1 MLPLP
6 SVTDPLPLRL
16 CVPAATVVS
25 HGPGCATL
33 PTVPALPAEAAT
45 NTPASAANR
54 KAISTASRKLLEVP
68 LIEKLITSTP
78 SATAWSIAATL
89 SEPKQPPPVGVSAQQ
104 TLYIAMR
111 ARGAIPLIFPR
122 PAAGPVAWT
131 PWLLPA
137 VVDVCVPCPP
147 QSRGEMNSNGKRAF
161 TASLPPQPAL

>member
-1 MLPLP
+1 MMGSGP
-6 SVTDPLPLRL
+6 SAEDSDAPGYVTPFITTEPVPSRL

-54 KAISTASRKLLEVP
+54 NAISTASRKLLEVP

-104 TLYIAMR
+104 TLYMAMR
-111 ARGAIPLIFPR
+111 ARGAMPLVLPS
-122 PAAGPVAWT
+122 AAAWPVTVT
-131 PWLLPA
+131 PSLPPA
-137 VVDVCVPCPP
+137 VVDVCVPW
-147 QSRGEMNSNGKRAF
+147 
-161 TASLPPQPAL
+161 